1 MHAGVRDGL
10 TERQREYIQ
19 SLISRY
25 TGRTGKSKQYTQ
37 THRPHLADPRA
48 VAGFRSLWKEMV
60 YPLVS
65 NRSKGS
71 RIWDLDGNEY
81 IDIVNGF
88 GAIMFGH
95 GPEFVTEAVHKQ
107 IVQKR

>member
-1 MHAGVRDGL
+1 
-10 TERQREYIQ
+10 
-19 SLISRY
+19 
-25 TGRTGKSKQYTQ
+25 
-37 THRPHLADPRA
+37 
-48 VAGFRSLWKEMV
+48 MV
-60 YPLVS
+60 YPLVT

-95 GPEFVTEAVHKQ
+95 GPEFVTEAAHKQ
-107 IVQKR
+107 IDRRRGDRPADLRWPERLRR